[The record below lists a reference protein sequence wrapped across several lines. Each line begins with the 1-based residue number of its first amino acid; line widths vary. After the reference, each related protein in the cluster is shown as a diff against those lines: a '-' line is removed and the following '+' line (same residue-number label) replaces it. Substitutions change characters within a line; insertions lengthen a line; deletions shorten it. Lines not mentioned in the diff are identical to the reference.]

1 MSAIIDDEFPTLWSL
16 LRNAAMTRPDAVALL
31 APGRAPLNYAAL
43 FEHVV
48 DMSEVLSRHG
58 SLPSLRVAVVLPNG
72 PEMASTFL
80 AVASCAVCIPLN
92 PGFGAGE
99 LKRLLEQTRA
109 DVVVAPAAQPAAA
122 HAAACDLGLPVI
134 GLEVDAAAP
143 AGRARVAAE
152 AAQVAGKSGAQRR
165 ARADDTALILHTSG
179 TTARPKIVPIRQRQL
194 VASARAIAA
203 HLELS
208 EADRCLNVMPLFH
221 IHGLVGALCASMAAT
236 SSAVCLPAF
245 SGTAFVEA
253 IAACGPTWYT
263 AVPTIHLAVLDH
275 ATLYR
280 STTPGHRFRFVRS
293 CSAALPQRT
302 LQALRELTGAPVVEA
317 YGMTEAT
324 HQITSNPLP
333 PGHCK
338 PGSVGRP
345 IGVDI
350 VLLDSEGQCVA
361 AGACGEIAIRGPVV
375 IGGYEENARANAAA
389 FHAGWLRTGDEGRFD
404 DDGYLY
410 ITGRLKDI
418 VNRGGEKIAP
428 REVEDALLEHP
439 EVVEAVAYGVPHP
452 TLVEDLAA
460 AVVMR
465 ARAVVTDTELRR
477 FAASRLADAKLP
489 STITRID
496 TIPRGATGKV
506 QRAEMAALLG
516 TRAHADDGPPF
527 ADDTEREIAAIFEA
541 VLGSS
546 LAADGNF
553 FAAGGDSLKG
563 TQVVARVNARLGVAL
578 AVPAL
583 FQHPTARELARH
595 VATEKAALE
604 ATDAELTSQIEQLS
618 DDEVARLLAEEAAD
632 PPWMPQ

>member
-1 MSAIIDDEFPTLWSL
+1 VSAIIDDEFPTLWSL
-16 LRNAAMTRPDAVALL
+16 LRTAAMTRPDAVALL

-80 AVASCAVCIPLN
+80 AVASCAVCVPLN

-109 DVVVAPAAQPAAA
+109 DVVVAPTAPPAAA
-122 HAAACDLGLPVI
+122 HAAAYDLGLPVI

-143 AGRARVAAE
+143 AGRARVAAD
-152 AAQVAGKSGAQRR
+152 AAQVAGKGGAQRR

-194 VASARAIAA
+194 IASAHAIAA
-203 HLELS
+203 HLALS

-221 IHGLVGALCASMAAT
+221 IHGLIGALCASMAAT
-236 SSAVCLPAF
+236 SSVVCLPGFA
-245 SGTAFVEA
+245 GNAFVEA
-253 IAACGPTWYT
+253 IAAFGPTWYT

-280 STTPGHRFRFVRS
+280 SMTPGHQFRFVRS

-302 LQALRELTGAPVVEA
+302 LQALRELIGAPVVEA

-324 HQITSNPLP
+324 HQIASNPLP
-333 PGHCK
+333 PGQCK

-345 IGVDI
+345 VD
-350 VLLDSEGQCVA
+350 VDVALLDAAGQRVA
-361 AGACGEIAIRGPVV
+361 AGASGEIAIRGPAV
-375 IGGYEENARANAAA
+375 IDGYEGNAQADAAA
-389 FHAGWLRTGDEGRFD
+389 FHAGWLRTGDEGRID
-404 DDGYLY
+404 GDGYLY

-439 EVVEAVAYGVPHP
+439 DVVEAVAYGVPHP
-452 TLVEDLAA
+452 TLGEDLRA
-460 AVVMR
+460 AVVLT
-465 ARAVVTDTELRR
+465 AGAVVTESELRR
-477 FAASRLADAKLP
+477 FAGSRLVDTKLP
-489 STITRID
+489 STIMRVD
-496 TIPRGATGKV
+496 AIPRGATGKV
-506 QRAEMAALLG
+506 QRAGMAALLG
-516 TRAHADDGPPF
+516 TRTHDDGAAF
-527 ADDTEREIAAIFEA
+527 ADDTEREIAAIYEA
-541 VLGSS
+541 VLGGRFEI
-546 LAADGNF
+546 ADNF

-563 TQVVARVNARLGVAL
+563 AQVVARVNARFGVAI
-578 AVPAL
+578 AIPAL
-583 FQHPTARELARH
+583 FQHPTVRELAHH
-595 VATEKAALE
+595 VAAEKAALE
-604 ATDAELTSQIEQLS
+604 AAHADLSSQIDQLS
-618 DDEVARLLAEEAAD
+618 DEEVARLLAAEEAD
-632 PPWMPQ
+632 TP